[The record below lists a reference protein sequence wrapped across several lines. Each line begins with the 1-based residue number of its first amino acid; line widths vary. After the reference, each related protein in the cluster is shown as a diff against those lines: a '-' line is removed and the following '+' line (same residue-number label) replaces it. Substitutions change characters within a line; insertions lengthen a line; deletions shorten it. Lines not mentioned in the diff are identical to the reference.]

1 MFLLPIK
8 FIICLTEVKEDF
20 MEDFLPH
27 SCKLPKN
34 LGFKGGS
41 PRSPTHPESMKE
53 IVKLSYRP
61 DPKNDCHQQRLPQN
75 IRNPNTSEL
84 PVPLR
89 DEDQHLP
96 RALNW

>member
-20 MEDFLPH
+20 MGDFLPH

-61 DPKNDCHQQRLPQN
+61 DPKMIATNNAFHRTSATPIPLNSLSPLGTRTNICH
-75 IRNPNTSEL
+75 
-84 PVPLR
+84 V
-89 DEDQHLP
+89 H
-96 RALNW
+96 